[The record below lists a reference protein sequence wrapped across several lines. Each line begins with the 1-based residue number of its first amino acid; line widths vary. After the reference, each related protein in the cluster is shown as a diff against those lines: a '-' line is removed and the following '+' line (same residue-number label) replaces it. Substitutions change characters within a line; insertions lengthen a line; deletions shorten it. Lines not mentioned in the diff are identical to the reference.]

1 MYEDDIKQRFVNAFS
16 MFFQRK
22 DLILETVHMLI
33 ESLFD
38 TSALDAKIEKST
50 QEMSNTSAL
59 NQMHIQ
65 NNIVTARN
73 KESFDRRH
81 DELVQHYENQKAV
94 YEKLMQKKS
103 ERQNKVKQLHQLVL
117 QLEKVDSPIDTF
129 DESL

>member
-1 MYEDDIKQRFVNAFS
+1 MYQDDIKQRFVNAFS

-94 YEKLMQKKS
+94 YEKLMQKK
-103 ERQNKVKQLHQLVL
+103 K
-117 QLEKVDSPIDTF
+117 
-129 DESL
+129 

>member
-1 MYEDDIKQRFVNAFS
+1 

-94 YEKLMQKKS
+94 YEKLMQKK
-103 ERQNKVKQLHQLVL
+103 K
-117 QLEKVDSPIDTF
+117 
-129 DESL
+129 